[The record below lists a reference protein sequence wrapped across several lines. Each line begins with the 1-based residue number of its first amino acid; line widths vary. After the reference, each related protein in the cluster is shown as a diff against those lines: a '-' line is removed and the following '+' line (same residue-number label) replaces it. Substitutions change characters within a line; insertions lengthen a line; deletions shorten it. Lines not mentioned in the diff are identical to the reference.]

1 MDAVS
6 ELRGF
11 WRLKLFAF
19 QAYNIG
25 VNSAERSVAEV
36 ANLIREW
43 CLAYYAELFE
53 VLPNAVVKH
62 MKDQEPEDKK

>member
-36 ANLIREW
+36 ANIIREE
-43 CLAYYAELFE
+43 CLKFYAELF
-53 VLPNAVVKH
+53 
-62 MKDQEPEDKK
+62 

>member
-1 MDAVS
+1 MSRESTTYADFEEYGKPTGVDELMDAVS

-25 VNSAERSVAEV
+25 VVAG
-36 ANLIREW
+36 
-43 CLAYYAELFE
+43 
-53 VLPNAVVKH
+53 
-62 MKDQEPEDKK
+62 